1 MSVAIEIILDFL
13 ILAEFS
19 NSLEV
24 VLLVIL
30 QLTDLLSQGTHVD
43 LSESA
48 IEVVVVLDVFQDSSN
63 NVELTSIVL
72 LDTCWIRDG
81 ALVSQQLG
89 HVIIVDILKRLAVIL
104 TASAQQVVQVVWD
117 QEYFPVHGHQLDQS
131 HLFVSEPGIKFL
143 LEDPFEGLAQASLL
157 GIVKILWRQAVLP
170 LKVPRVF
177 HDLLRQYDDVDPQRS
192 DDDERPEQNGQYQI
206 NHFSSSLRA

>member
-1 MSVAIEIILDFL
+1 MSVAIEINLDFL

-104 TASAQQVVQVVWD
+104 TASAQQVVQVV
-117 QEYFPVHGHQLDQS
+117 
-131 HLFVSEPGIKFL
+131 
-143 LEDPFEGLAQASLL
+143 
-157 GIVKILWRQAVLP
+157 
-170 LKVPRVF
+170 
-177 HDLLRQYDDVDPQRS
+177 
-192 DDDERPEQNGQYQI
+192 
-206 NHFSSSLRA
+206 